1 MKVVITDANIFMHLI
16 DADLLASFF
25 KLDLEIVTTREVFD
39 ETGSENHLLGP
50 YVDFQLSVVISSDDQ
65 IDGILQL
72 PY

>member
-39 ETGSENHLLGP
+39 EIGSENLLLGP